1 MSAEETLGGKAKPA
15 ERYFAAW
22 FGMASGSAASFAG
35 TRSGKR
41 FPKKNGRKNGTD
53 WKAFSEDRELAQGL
67 FRRNPIRKT
76 IPKEKRTEKRN
87 R

>member
-1 MSAEETLGGKAKPA
+1 MIFDSGIVFLPLNEARGGEMSAEETLGGKAKPA

-53 WKAFSEDRELAQGL
+53 RKAFSEY
-67 FRRNPIRKT
+67 RK
-76 IPKEKRTEKRN
+76 EESL
-87 R
+87 